1 MLRRLF
7 EILDC
12 TMIPL
17 YCSDSGI
24 FPHDPEPLT
33 KNLPELAKA
42 VKDHNA
48 DLGVAVDPDADRLVL
63 IDSTGTAIGEE
74 KTICVATQSL
84 FELKKYSE
92 KDFGD
97 SVPKV
102 VVNQSTTQLI
112 DDITKKYNAELFRSA
127 VGEINVVKKMQ
138 EVGAVIGGEGSGG
151 VILPD
156 SHYGRDSLIG
166 TVLVLSLM
174 AQKNATLQE
183 INSEYPVY
191 EMQKNKIIF
200 NGNFAELCEDIQ
212 NKFYNNKISKIDG
225 LKIYF
230 DNAWIHMRVSNTEP
244 VVRIIA
250 EAPSKSQISDMMSK
264 IKQLF

>member
-1 MLRRLF
+1 M
-7 EILDC
+7 
-12 TMIPL
+12 
-17 YCSDSGI
+17 
-24 FPHDPEPLT
+24 
-33 KNLPELAKA
+33 
-42 VKDHNA
+42 
-48 DLGVAVDPDADRLVL
+48 
-63 IDSTGTAIGEE
+63 
-74 KTICVATQSL
+74 
-84 FELKKYSE
+84 
-92 KDFGD
+92 
-97 SVPKV
+97 
-102 VVNQSTTQLI
+102 
-112 DDITKKYNAELFRSA
+112 
-127 VGEINVVKKMQ
+127 GEINVVKKMQ
-138 EVGAVIGGEGSGG
+138 EVDAVIGGEGSGG

-166 TVLVLSLM
+166 TILVLSLM

-264 IKQLF
+264 IKQLFLTYYKV